1 MCAFAYVCVSRKAG
15 RGVLQAGSQTNACL
29 AAVILLEGRNGTV
42 MTTITMMMTIV
53 AVVVVVVVVV
63 VVMVVMV
70 VVAVVVV
77 VAVMVVVA
85 VVVAMVGTAEEP
97 MQFDRVHD
105 DGPAPAVL
113 MRWEVRRG
121 KGPLRACKGG
131 RNPYAPF
138 CRDREERRRA
148 SRLSRNSQ
156 GRVAGGRAEADGGAG
171 CRRRS
176 VPREW

>member
-1 MCAFAYVCVSRKAG
+1 M
-15 RGVLQAGSQTNACL
+15 
-29 AAVILLEGRNGTV
+29 
-42 MTTITMMMTIV
+42 TMMMTIV

-63 VVMVVMV
+63 MV
-70 VVAVVVV
+70 VVAVVV

-85 VVVAMVGTAEEP
+85 VVVVMVGTAEEP

-138 CRDREERRRA
+138 CRDRKERRRA

-156 GRVAGGRAEADGGAG
+156 GRWAGGRAEADGGAG

-176 VPREW
+176 VRRQW